1 MKVKKISNLCI
12 RTIACGEENYVD
24 LLLIGEGEK
33 KNHVLTERL
42 LDSCM
47 ILEEEIALVNF
58 YTLSL
63 QKKV

>member
-12 RTIACGEENYVD
+12 RTITCGEENHVD

-33 KNHVLTERL
+33 RIMFLLNVLI
-42 LDSCM
+42 DSCT
-47 ILEEEIALVNF
+47 ILEEEIVLVNF

>member
-33 KNHVLTERL
+33 KNHVLTERFTRFMHDL
-42 LDSCM
+42 GRRNCSC
-47 ILEEEIALVNF
+47 
-58 YTLSL
+58 
-63 QKKV
+63 